1 MRLADLVLRR
11 GHLSDQALAEVWMSG
26 ARPAHLDRCDLCA
39 DRAVEWSRWLEDVRT
54 TGIEAADAAFPPD
67 RLAVQQAQILRK
79 LEQLDQP
86 SRVIAFPGP
95 PRQAPW
101 EAAARGVAPAWVG
114 IAAAA
119 GLVLGVVGGQLS
131 ARIGPSAPMM
141 PVQVAAITPPAP
153 DRIRSTD
160 ADLLETDFTQ
170 TRIGAIDAIDVLM
183 QSEAQAVVK
192 PAVVKRNK

>member
-11 GHLSDQALAEVWMSG
+11 GHLSDEALAEVWMTG
-26 ARPAHLDRCDLCA
+26 TRPAHLDRCDLCA

-67 RLAVQQAQILRK
+67 RLAVQQSQILRK

-101 EAAARGVAPAWVG
+101 ESAARGVAPAWVG

-119 GLVLGVVGGQLS
+119 GLVLGVVGGQIS
-131 ARIGPSAPMM
+131 ARIGPSTPMV
-141 PVQVAAITPPAP
+141 PVQVAAVTPPVQ
-153 DRIRSTD
+153 DRIHTSD

-170 TRIGAIDAIDVLM
+170 THVGAIDAIDVLM
-183 QSEAQAVVK
+183 QSEAQITAK
-192 PAVVKRNK
+192 PVVKRVK

>member
-1 MRLADLVLRR
+1 
-11 GHLSDQALAEVWMSG
+11 
-26 ARPAHLDRCDLCA
+26 
-39 DRAVEWSRWLEDVRT
+39 VEWSRWLEDVRT

-101 EAAARGVAPAWVG
+101 ESAARGVAPAWVG

-119 GLVLGVVGGQLS
+119 GLVLGIVGGQMS
-131 ARIGPSAPMM
+131 ARLGPATAPA
-141 PVQVAAITPPAP
+141 VQVAAIAPPTQE
-153 DRIRSTD
+153 RVVTSD
-160 ADLLETDFTQ
+160 ADLLETDFSQ
-170 TRIGAIDAIDVLM
+170 LHYGASDT
-183 QSEAQAVVK
+183 SEAFQQMKLNVSDTR
-192 PAVVKRNK
+192 PSSSKRNNK

>member
-1 MRLADLVLRR
+1 MRLADFVLRR
-11 GHLSDQALAEVWMSG
+11 GHLSDEALAEVWMTG
-26 ARPAHLDRCDLCA
+26 TRPAHLDRCDVCA

-67 RLAVQQAQILRK
+67 RLAVQQSQILRK

-95 PRQAPW
+95 ARQAPW
-101 EAAARGVAPAWVG
+101 ESAARGVAPAWVG

-119 GLVLGVVGGQLS
+119 GLVLGVVGGQVS
-131 ARIGPSAPMM
+131 ARLGPSTPVM
-141 PVQVAAITPPAP
+141 PVQVAASNTPNQPE
-153 DRIRSTD
+153 RIHTSD

-170 TRIGAIDAIDVLM
+170 TRSGVIDAIDALM
-183 QSEAQAVVK
+183 QSEAQPTVK
-192 PAVVKRNK
+192 PVVKRGK

>member
-1 MRLADLVLRR
+1 M
-11 GHLSDQALAEVWMSG
+11 SDEALAEVWMTG
-26 ARPAHLDRCDLCA
+26 TRPAHLDRCDLCA

-101 EAAARGVAPAWVG
+101 ESAVRGVAPAWVG

-119 GLVLGVVGGQLS
+119 GLVLGVVGGQMS
-131 ARIGPSAPMM
+131 ARLGPATAA
-141 PVQVAAITPPAP
+141 PVQVAAIAPPAQE
-153 DRIRSTD
+153 RVVTSD
-160 ADLLETDFTQ
+160 ADLLETDFSQ
-170 TRIGAIDAIDVLM
+170 LHYGASDT
-183 QSEAQAVVK
+183 SEAFQQMKLNVSDTR
-192 PAVVKRNK
+192 PASSKRNNK